1 MKVNREIPAR
11 KLRLLIFDLDGTLVD
26 SRQDLSNSVN
36 AMLRHFGRHELPMDV
51 IATYIGDGAPML
63 VRRALGDPKDEH
75 FVHVALQFFLD
86 YYRKHKLDNT
96 FVYDGVIDALH
107 ALSATASL
115 PRKMAVLSNKPVG
128 PSRAIVDALGMNE
141 FFFQVYGGKSF
152 ETKKPDPF
160 GVRMLLREAN
170 CEASEAVLIGDSDV
184 DVVTA
189 QNAGIYSV
197 GCSYGLSPHTLET
210 APPDVMVDHP
220 REWTELFG
228 GMAVRAGNNRISIS
242 SRSQD

>member
-1 MKVNREIPAR
+1 VKVNRQIPVR
-11 KLRLLIFDLDGTLVD
+11 QLRLLIFDLDGTLVD
-26 SRQDLSNSVN
+26 SRQDLGNSVN
-36 AMLRHFGRHELPMDV
+36 AMLRHFGRHEVPLEV
-51 IATYIGDGAPML
+51 ISSYIGDGAPML

-75 FVHVALQFFLD
+75 FVHIALQFFLD
-86 YYRKHKLDNT
+86 YYRKHKLDHT
-96 FVYDGVIDALH
+96 YVYDGVIDALK
-107 ALSATASL
+107 ALSETDTL

-141 FFFQVYGGKSF
+141 FFFQVYGGNSF

-170 CEASEAVLIGDSDV
+170 CEASEAALIGDSDV

-197 GCSYGLSPHTLET
+197 GCSYGLAPHTLES
-210 APPDVMVDHP
+210 APPDVLVDEP
-220 REWTELFG
+220 LQWVQLFKDTKL
-228 GMAVRAGNNRISIS
+228 VNVVE
-242 SRSQD
+242 

>member
-1 MKVNREIPAR
+1 MKVNREIPVR
-11 KLRLLIFDLDGTLVD
+11 NLRLLIFDLDGTLVD

-86 YYRKHKLDNT
+86 YYRKHKLDTT
-96 FVYDGVIDALH
+96 FVYDGVIDALN

-141 FFFQVYGGKSF
+141 FFFQVYGGNSF

-184 DVVTA
+184 DVLTA
-189 QNAGIYSV
+189 QNAGIFSV
-197 GCSYGLSPHTLET
+197 GCSYGLSPHTLEA
-210 APPDVMVDHP
+210 APPDVMVDNP
-220 REWTELFG
+220 REWIELFG
-228 GMAVRAGNNRISIS
+228 GMATKPSNRRLSTT
-242 SRSQD
+242 SRP

>member
-1 MKVNREIPAR
+1 VKVNREIPVR
-11 KLRLLIFDLDGTLVD
+11 QLRLLIFDLDGTLVD
-26 SRQDLSNSVN
+26 SRQDLGNSVN
-36 AMLRHFGRHELPMDV
+36 AMLRHFGRHEVPLEV
-51 IATYIGDGAPML
+51 ISSYIGDGAPML

-75 FVHVALQFFLD
+75 FVHIALQFFLD
-86 YYRKHKLDNT
+86 YYRKHKLDHT
-96 FVYDGVIDALH
+96 YVYDGVIDALK
-107 ALSATASL
+107 ALSDAL

-141 FFFQVYGGKSF
+141 FFFQIYGGNSF

-170 CEASEAVLIGDSDV
+170 CEASEAVIIGDSDV

-197 GCSYGLSPHTLET
+197 GCSYGLAPHTLES
-210 APPDVMVDHP
+210 APPDVLVDNP
-220 REWTELFG
+220 REWIDLFKRVST
-228 GMAVRAGNNRISIS
+228 AQPRTAPSH
-242 SRSQD
+242 

>member
-1 MKVNREIPAR
+1 MKVNREIPVR

-96 FVYDGVIDALH
+96 FVYDGVIDALN
-107 ALSATASL
+107 ALSATQSL
-115 PRKMAVLSNKPVG
+115 PGKMAVLSNKPVG

-141 FFFQVYGGKSF
+141 FFFQVYGGNSF

-197 GCSYGLSPHTLET
+197 GCSYGLSPHTLEA
-210 APPDVMVDHP
+210 APPDVLVDHP
-220 REWTELFG
+220 REWGALFK
-228 GMAVRAGNNRISIS
+228 GMAAKT
-242 SRSQD
+242 SRESNLIR